1 MNKIQKKPKPVRSN
15 LSVEFQPFGVQ
26 VNVSPGTCLLD
37 ACRTARVPLN
47 AACGGKGT
55 CGNCVVKVIE
65 GATTIKTSASL
76 PENLRE
82 QGFVL
87 ACQALIE
94 NNLIVQLPEFEELSL
109 TIVSDMRSLQ
119 HQKENLLADFTLSP
133 LIEKLSLTLPP
144 STLDA
149 KYSDLKILEIEIK
162 KAKALNAV
170 HCEYSVLKTLARIV
184 REKGGRVEVILFKD
198 GPSWTILDVVPFSSH
213 KNLLGIACDIG
224 TTTVAL
230 QVIDLQTGKILGTAS
245 SYNQQIRCGEDII
258 SRINYAQKSER
269 LHELHKAIISTI
281 NNLLENAIKAS
292 GGAVSDIYFLSLTGN
307 TTMIHLLLGLDPRYI
322 REEPY
327 VPTLNRV
334 PIFRARDLCLNA
346 NEEARVHCAPS
357 VGSYVG
363 GDILAGLLCTPIVS
377 QVEKISV
384 FVDIGTNGEL
394 VLGNKEWLMS
404 CACSAGPAFEG
415 GGTRCGMPATT
426 GAIDKLKIREDGAIE
441 YRVIGGNKPRGV
453 CGSGLIDL
461 LAELFVQGYVD
472 RHGKLNTEKVGDRL
486 VNNEAGKG
494 FLVEKSTR
502 TFWGKDLFI
511 TENDIANLIRTK
523 GAVFSAC
530 ALLLKHAGLSFD
542 QIESF
547 YIAGGFGQNL
557 DVENAVRIGLLP
569 DLERTKF
576 HYLGNTSLLGA
587 HLILLSEKN
596 MERVNELE
604 KMMTYLELNTEP
616 GYFNEYTGALFLPH
630 TKKELFPSVER
641 LLIRGPACK

>member
-1 MNKIQKKPKPVRSN
+1 MSTERSN
-15 LSVEFQPFGVQ
+15 FRVEFRPFGVQ
-26 VNVSPGTCLLD
+26 IIVSPGTCLLD
-37 ACRTARVPLN
+37 ACRQARVPLN

-55 CGNCVVKVIE
+55 CGDCVVKVIE
-65 GATTIKTSASL
+65 GAATIKPSGFL

-87 ACQALIE
+87 SCQTSIE
-94 NNLIVQLPEFEELSL
+94 SDLIVQLPEFEELSL
-109 TIVSDMRSLQ
+109 NIESDMWSFRD
-119 HQKENLLADFTLSP
+119 QKENIIADFKVSP
-133 LIEKLSLTLPP
+133 LVEKLSLTLPP

-149 KYSDLKILEIEIK
+149 KYSDLKILETEIK
-162 KAKALNAV
+162 KAKPSEAV
-170 HCEYSVLKTLARIV
+170 HCVYSVLKKLAQTV
-184 REKGGRVEVILFKD
+184 REKEGHVDVILLKD
-198 GPSWTILDVVPFSSH
+198 GPSWTILDVVPHSSS

-230 QVIDLQTGKILGTAS
+230 QVIDLQTGKILGAAS
-245 SYNQQIRCGEDII
+245 SYNQQIRCGEDVI
-258 SRINYAQKSER
+258 SRINYAQKPER
-269 LHELHKAIISTI
+269 LQELHEAIISTI
-281 NNLLENAIKAS
+281 NNLLEKAIKVS
-292 GGAVSDIYFLSLTGN
+292 GGAASNIYFASLTGN

-334 PIFRARDLCLNA
+334 PILRAWDLRLKTNT
-346 NEEARVHCAPS
+346 EARVHCAPS

-363 GDILAGLLCTPIVS
+363 GDVLAGLLCTPIVS
-377 QVEKISV
+377 QIDKISV

-426 GAIDKLKIREDGAIE
+426 GAIDKLKIGEDGTVE
-441 YRVIGGNKPRGV
+441 YRVIGGDRPKGV

-461 LAELFVQGYVD
+461 LAELFVHGFVD
-472 RHGKLNTEKVGDRL
+472 RGGKLNAAKVGDRL

-530 ALLLKHAGLSFD
+530 ALLLKHAGLSFN
-542 QIESF
+542 QLESF

-557 DVENAVRIGLLP
+557 DAENAVRIGLLP
-569 DLERTKF
+569 DIERTKF
-576 HYLGNTSLLGA
+576 HYLGNTSLQGA
-587 HLILLSEKN
+587 QLILLSEQYG
-596 MERVNELE
+596 ERVNKLE

-616 GYFNEYTGALFLPH
+616 GYFDEYTGALFLPH
-630 TKKELFPSVER
+630 TNKEFFASVER
-641 LLIRGPACK
+641 LLIRRPVWK

>member
-1 MNKIQKKPKPVRSN
+1 MSTEPSN
-15 LSVEFQPFGVQ
+15 FRVEFRPFGVQ
-26 VNVSPGTCLLD
+26 IIVSPGTCLLD
-37 ACRTARVPLN
+37 ACSQARVPLN

-55 CGNCVVKVIE
+55 CGDCVVKVIE
-65 GATTIKTSASL
+65 GAATIKPSGFL

-87 ACQALIE
+87 SCQTSIE
-94 NNLIVQLPEFEELSL
+94 SDLIVQLPEFEELSL
-109 TIVSDMRSLQ
+109 NIESDMWSFRD
-119 HQKENLLADFTLSP
+119 QKENIIADFKVSP
-133 LIEKLSLTLPP
+133 LVEKLSLTLPP

-149 KYSDLKILEIEIK
+149 KYSDLKILETEIK
-162 KAKALNAV
+162 KAKPSEAV
-170 HCEYSVLKTLARIV
+170 HCVYSVLKKLAQTV
-184 REKGGRVEVILFKD
+184 REKEGHVDVILLKD
-198 GPSWTILDVVPFSSH
+198 GPSWTILDVVPHSSS

-230 QVIDLQTGKILGTAS
+230 QVIDLQTGKILGAAS
-245 SYNQQIRCGEDII
+245 SYNQQIRCGEDVI
-258 SRINYAQKSER
+258 SRINYAQKPER
-269 LHELHKAIISTI
+269 LQELHEAIISTI
-281 NNLLENAIKAS
+281 NNLLEKAIKVS
-292 GGAVSDIYFLSLTGN
+292 GGAASNIYFASLTGN

-334 PIFRARDLCLNA
+334 PILRARDLRLKTNT
-346 NEEARVHCAPS
+346 EARVHCAPS

-363 GDILAGLLCTPIVS
+363 GDVLAGLLCTPIVS
-377 QVEKISV
+377 QIDKISV

-426 GAIDKLKIREDGAIE
+426 GAIDKLKIGEDGTVE
-441 YRVIGGNKPRGV
+441 YRVIGGDRPKGV

-461 LAELFVQGYVD
+461 LAQLFVHGFVD
-472 RHGKLNTEKVGDRL
+472 RRGKLNAAKVGDRL

-530 ALLLKHAGLSFD
+530 ALLLKHAGLSFN

-557 DVENAVRIGLLP
+557 DAENAVRIGLLP
-569 DLERTKF
+569 DIERTKF
-576 HYLGNTSLLGA
+576 HYLGNTSLQGA
-587 HLILLSEKN
+587 QLILLSEQYR
-596 MERVNELE
+596 ERVNKLE

-616 GYFNEYTGALFLPH
+616 EYFDEYTGALFLPH
-630 TKKELFPSVER
+630 TKKELFTSVER
-641 LLIRGPACK
+641 LLIR

>member
-1 MNKIQKKPKPVRSN
+1 MSAVRSN
-15 LSVEFQPFGVQ
+15 FRVEFRPFGVQ
-26 VNVSPGTCLLD
+26 VIVPRGTCLLE
-37 ACRTARVPLN
+37 ASREARVPLN
-47 AACGGKGT
+47 ASCGGNGT
-55 CGNCVVKVIE
+55 CGDCVVKVIE
-65 GATTIKTSASL
+65 GAATTKPSGFL
-76 PENLRE
+76 PENLRKL
-82 QGFVL
+82 GFVF
-87 ACQALIE
+87 ACQTSIE
-94 NNLIVQLPEFEELSL
+94 SDLIVQLPDFEELSL
-109 TIVSDMRSLQ
+109 KIASDTGFLREQ
-119 HQKENLLADFTLSP
+119 QENIIADSKGSP
-133 LIEKLSLTLPP
+133 LVERLPLTLPP

-149 KYSDLKILEIEIK
+149 KYSDLKILETEIEQTK
-162 KAKALNAV
+162 PSEAL
-170 HCEYSVLKTLARIV
+170 HCEYSVLKKLAQTI
-184 REKGGRVEVILFKD
+184 REKEGHVDVILLKD
-198 GPSWTILDVVPFSSH
+198 SPAWTILDVLPHSSS
-213 KNLLGIACDIG
+213 KDLLGISCDIG

-230 QVIDLQTGKILGTAS
+230 QVIDLYTGKILGAAA

-258 SRINYAQKSER
+258 SRINYAQKPGGLQE
-269 LHELHKAIISTI
+269 LHEAIISTI
-281 NNLLENAIKAS
+281 NNLLAKAVKVS
-292 GGAVSDIYFLSLTGN
+292 GGAASNIYLASLTGN

-327 VPTLNRV
+327 VPTMNRV
-334 PIFRARDLCLNA
+334 PMLRARDLRLKTNT
-346 NEEARVHCAPS
+346 EARVYCAPS

-377 QVEKISV
+377 QIDKISV

-426 GAIDKLKIREDGAIE
+426 GAIDRLKIGVDGTVD
-441 YRVIGGNKPRGV
+441 YRVIGEGKPKGV

-461 LAELFVQGYVD
+461 LSELFVHGFVD
-472 RHGKLNTEKVGDRL
+472 RHGKFNCEKVDTRL
-486 VNNEAGKG
+486 VNHETGKG
-494 FLVEKSTR
+494 FLVETSAR
-502 TFWGKDLFI
+502 TFWGRDLFI
-511 TENDIANLIRTK
+511 TENDVASLIRTK
-523 GAVFSAC
+523 GAIFSAC

-569 DLERTKF
+569 DIERTKF

-587 HLILLSEKN
+587 HLILFSEKN
-596 MERVNELE
+596 RERVNQLE
-604 KMMTYLELNTEP
+604 KMITYLELNADP

-641 LLIRGPACK
+641 LLVR

>member
-1 MNKIQKKPKPVRSN
+1 LNKKRKKSNLDRSN
-15 LSVEFQPFGVQ
+15 FRVEFQPFGVQ
-26 VNVSPGTCLLD
+26 INVSPGTSLLD

-65 GATTIKTSASL
+65 GTTTIKPSIFL

-82 QGFVL
+82 QGFIL
-87 ACQALIE
+87 ACQTSIE
-94 NNLIVQLPEFEELSL
+94 DDLTVQLPEFEELSL
-109 TIVSDMRSLQ
+109 KIVSDMRSLRD
-119 HQKENLLADFTLSP
+119 QKENLIADFTLSP
-133 LIEKLSLTLPP
+133 LVEKLSLTLPP

-149 KYSDLKILEIEIK
+149 KYSDLKILETEIK
-162 KAKALNAV
+162 KAKPLDAV
-170 HCEYSVLKTLARIV
+170 HCEYSVVKKLARTV
-184 REKGGRVEVILFKD
+184 REKEGRVEVILFRD
-198 GPSWTILDVVPFSSH
+198 GLSWTILDVVPHSSH

-224 TTTVAL
+224 TTTVVL
-230 QVIDLQTGKILGTAS
+230 QVIDLETGNILGSAS

-258 SRINYAQKSER
+258 SRINYAQEPER
-269 LHELHKAIISTI
+269 LEELHEAIISTI
-281 NNLLENAIKAS
+281 NNLLEKAS
-292 GGAVSDIYFLSLTGN
+292 GGAASDIYFASLTGN

-334 PIFRARDLCLNA
+334 PILRARDLRLNTNA
-346 NEEARVHCAPS
+346 EARVHCAPS

-426 GAIDKLKIREDGAIE
+426 GAIDKLKIGEDGVVE
-441 YRVIGGNKPRGV
+441 YRVIGGDKPKGV

-461 LAELFVQGYVD
+461 LAELFVHGFVD
-472 RHGKLNTEKVGDRL
+472 RHGKLNAEKVGDRI
-486 VNNEAGKG
+486 VNKEAGKG

-530 ALLLKHAGLSFD
+530 ALLLKNAGLSFD

-576 HYLGNTSLLGA
+576 HYLGNTSLMGA

-596 MERVNELE
+596 RERVNELE
-604 KMMTYLELNTEP
+604 KMTTYLELNTEA

-641 LLIRGPACK
+641 LLIRRPVCK

>member
-1 MNKIQKKPKPVRSN
+1 
-15 LSVEFQPFGVQ
+15 VEFQPFGVQ
-26 VNVSPGTCLLD
+26 TKVSPGTTLLD

-55 CGNCVVKVIE
+55 CGNCVVKIVK
-65 GATTIKTSASL
+65 GTASIKPSVFL
-76 PENLRE
+76 PENLSE

-87 ACQALIE
+87 ACQTPIADDLT
-94 NNLIVQLPEFEELSL
+94 VHLPEFEELSL
-109 TIVSDMRSLQ
+109 KIVSDKQSFQ
-119 HQKENLLADFTLSP
+119 EQKDELIADFTVSP
-133 LIEKLSLTLPP
+133 LVKKLSLTLPP

-149 KYSDLKILEIEIK
+149 KYSDLKILETEIK
-162 KAKALNAV
+162 KAMPVDAI
-170 HCEYSVLKTLARIV
+170 HCEYSVLKNLAWTV
-184 REKGGRVEVILFKD
+184 REKEGKVDVFLCKD
-198 GPSWTILDVVPFSSH
+198 NLSWTILDVYPQTSH
-213 KNLLGIACDIG
+213 KNLLGIACDVG
-224 TTTVAL
+224 TTTVVL
-230 QVIDLQTGKILGTAS
+230 QVIDLDTGKILGAAS
-245 SYNQQIRCGEDII
+245 SYNQQIRNGEDII
-258 SRINYAQKSER
+258 SRINYAQDPER
-269 LHELHKAIISTI
+269 LQELHEAILSTI
-281 NNLLENAIKAS
+281 NNLIEKAVKDS
-292 GGAVSDIYFLSLTGN
+292 GGAASDIYFASFTGN

-334 PIFRARDLCLNA
+334 PIFRAEDLHLDTNS
-346 NEEARVHCAPS
+346 EARVHCAPS

-363 GDILAGLLCTPIVS
+363 GDILAGLLCTPIIS
-377 QVEKISV
+377 QAEKICV

-394 VLGNKEWLMS
+394 VLGNEEWLMS

-426 GAIDKLKIREDGAIE
+426 GAIEKLRIGKDGTVE
-441 YRVIGGNKPRGV
+441 YSVIGGGKPKGI

-461 LAELFVQGYVD
+461 LAELFIQGFVD
-472 RHGKLNTEKVGDRL
+472 RYGKLNEEKAGERL
-486 VNNEAGKG
+486 VNDDGTKG
-494 FLVEKSTR
+494 FLVERCTR
-502 TFWGKDLFI
+502 AFWGKDLSI

-542 QIESF
+542 QIDSF

-569 DLERTKF
+569 DLERPKF

-596 MERVNELE
+596 RERVNELE

-641 LLIRGPACK
+641 LFNR

>member
-1 MNKIQKKPKPVRSN
+1 MSTDRIKPNSN
-15 LSVEFQPFGVQ
+15 QQHFKVVFQPFGVS
-26 VNVSPGTCLLD
+26 VDVSSGSILLD
-37 ACRTARVPLN
+37 ACLKAKVPLN
-47 AACGGKGT
+47 ATCGGKGT
-55 CGNCVVKVIE
+55 CGDCIVKVIK
-65 GATTIKTSASL
+65 GATTIKPSAFL
-76 PENLRE
+76 PEKLRK

-87 ACQALIE
+87 ACQTLIE
-94 NNLIVQLPEFEELSL
+94 DDLTVQLPEFQELSL
-109 TIVSDMRSLQ
+109 KTTSDMRSLLD
-119 HQKENLLADFTLSP
+119 QKDDLSADLAVSP
-133 LIEKLSLTLPP
+133 PVEKLPMTLPC
-144 STLDA
+144 STLDDN
-149 KYSDLKILEIEIK
+149 YSDLKILETEIK
-162 KAKALNAV
+162 KVRPLDTV
-170 HCEYSVLKTLARIV
+170 YCEYSVLKKLAHTV
-184 REKGGRVEVILFKD
+184 REKQGQVEVILFRD
-198 GPSWTILDVVPFSSH
+198 GLAWTIIDVEPIFSH
-213 KNLLGIACDIG
+213 KKLLGMACDIG

-230 QVIDLQTGKILGTAS
+230 QVVDLQNGKILGFAS

-258 SRINYAQKSER
+258 SRINYAQKPER
-269 LHELHKAIISTI
+269 LQELHESVISTVNI
-281 NNLLENAIKAS
+281 LLEKALEAA
-292 GGAVSDIYFLSLTGN
+292 GGINSDIYFASLTGN

-334 PIFRARDLCLNA
+334 PIFRARDLHLKMNA
-346 NEEARVHCAPS
+346 EARVHCAPC

-377 QVEKISV
+377 QMDKISV
-384 FVDIGTNGEL
+384 FIDIGTNGEL

-415 GGTRCGMPATT
+415 GSIRCGMPAAT
-426 GAIDKLKIREDGAIE
+426 GAIEKLKIKEDGTVE
-441 YRVIGGNKPRGV
+441 YRVIGGGKPKGI

-461 LAELFVQGYVD
+461 LAELFVHGCVD
-472 RHGKLNTEKVGDRL
+472 RNGKFNIEKIGDRL
-486 VNNEAGKG
+486 VHTEASKG
-494 FLVEKSTR
+494 FLVEKGTR
-502 TFWGKDLFI
+502 SFWGKDLLI

-557 DVENAVRIGLLP
+557 DLENAVRIGLLP

-587 HLILLSEKN
+587 YLIVVSEKN
-596 MERVNELE
+596 RERVNEIE

-641 LLIRGPACK
+641 LFDR

>member
-1 MNKIQKKPKPVRSN
+1 MNKNRTKSNPDRSN
-15 LSVEFQPFGVQ
+15 LSVEFRPFGVKI
-26 VNVSPGTCLLD
+26 NVSPGTCLLD

-55 CGNCVVKVIE
+55 CGNCAVKVIE
-65 GATTIKTSASL
+65 GAATIKPSVFL

-87 ACQALIE
+87 SCQTSIE
-94 NNLIVQLPEFEELSL
+94 ADLTVQLPGFEELSL
-109 TIVSDMRSLQ
+109 EIVSDMRFLRD
-119 HQKENLLADFTLSP
+119 QKENLIADFKVSP
-133 LIEKLSLTLPP
+133 LVEKLSLTLPP

-149 KYSDLKILEIEIK
+149 KYSDLKILETEIK
-162 KAKALNAV
+162 KAKPLDTV
-170 HCEYSVLKTLARIV
+170 HCEYSVLKKIAQTV
-184 REKGGRVEVILFKD
+184 REKEGQVEVILFKD
-198 GPSWTILDVVPFSSH
+198 GLSWTILDVVPHSSH

-258 SRINYAQKSER
+258 SRINYAQEPER
-269 LHELHKAIISTI
+269 LQELHKAIISTI
-281 NNLLENAIKAS
+281 NNLLENAIKACK
-292 GGAVSDIYFLSLTGN
+292 GAVSDIYFVSLTGN

-334 PIFRARDLCLNA
+334 PIFRARDLHLKTNT
-346 NEEARVHCAPS
+346 EARVHCAPS

-363 GDILAGLLCTPIVS
+363 GDILAGLLCTPLVS
-377 QVEKISV
+377 QVKKISV

-426 GAIDKLKIREDGAIE
+426 GAIDKLKIGEDGAVE
-441 YRVIGGNKPRGV
+441 YTVIGGDKPKGV

-461 LAELFVQGYVD
+461 LAELFVHGCVD
-472 RHGKLNTEKVGDRL
+472 RHGKFNAEKVGDRL

-511 TENDIANLIRTK
+511 TENDIANLIRSK

-542 QIESF
+542 QIGSF

-587 HLILLSEKN
+587 HLILLSGKN
-596 MERVNELE
+596 RERVNELE
-604 KMMTYLELNTEP
+604 KMMTYLELNTEL

-641 LLIRGPACK
+641 LFNR

>member
-1 MNKIQKKPKPVRSN
+1 
-15 LSVEFQPFGVQ
+15 
-26 VNVSPGTCLLD
+26 
-37 ACRTARVPLN
+37 
-47 AACGGKGT
+47 
-55 CGNCVVKVIE
+55 
-65 GATTIKTSASL
+65 
-76 PENLRE
+76 
-82 QGFVL
+82 
-87 ACQALIE
+87 
-94 NNLIVQLPEFEELSL
+94 
-109 TIVSDMRSLQ
+109 
-119 HQKENLLADFTLSP
+119 
-133 LIEKLSLTLPP
+133 
-144 STLDA
+144 
-149 KYSDLKILEIEIK
+149 
-162 KAKALNAV
+162 
-170 HCEYSVLKTLARIV
+170 
-184 REKGGRVEVILFKD
+184 VEVILFRE
-198 GPSWTILDVVPFSSH
+198 GPSATIIDIDTPASPKKLC
-213 KNLLGIACDIG
+213 GIACDIG
-224 TTTVAL
+224 TTTVVL
-230 QVIDLQTGKILGTAS
+230 QVIDLETGKILGSAS

-258 SRINYAQKSER
+258 ARINYAQKPKHLAE
-269 LHELHKAIISTI
+269 LHEAIISTI
-281 NNLLENAIKAS
+281 NNLLERAIKSS
-292 GGAVSDIYFLSLTGN
+292 GGAVLDIYLASLTGN

-334 PIFRARDLCLNA
+334 PIFRARDLCLNTNA
-346 NEEARVHCAPS
+346 EARVHCAPS

-377 QVEKISV
+377 QIEKISV

-426 GAIDKLKIREDGAIE
+426 GAIDKLKIAEDGTVE
-441 YRVIGGNKPRGV
+441 YRVIGGDKPKGV

-461 LAELFVQGYVD
+461 LAELFVHGFVD
-472 RHGKLNTEKVGDRL
+472 RHGKLNTDKVGERL
-486 VNNEAGKG
+486 VNNAGGNG
-494 FLVEKSTR
+494 FLVETGAH

-530 ALLLKHAGLSFD
+530 ALLLKNAGLSFD

-547 YIAGGFGQNL
+547 FIAGGFGQNL
-557 DVENAVRIGLLP
+557 DIENAVRIGLLP

-596 MERVNELE
+596 RERVNELE

-641 LLIRGPACK
+641 LLSR

>member
-1 MNKIQKKPKPVRSN
+1 LNKNPTKSN
-15 LSVEFQPFGVQ
+15 LDRSKFRVEFQPFGVKI
-26 VNVSPGTCLLD
+26 NVSPGTCLLD

-47 AACGGKGT
+47 ATCGGKGT

-65 GATTIKTSASL
+65 GATTVKPSVFL

-82 QGFVL
+82 QGYVL
-87 ACQALIE
+87 ACQTLIE
-94 NNLIVQLPEFEELSL
+94 SDLTVQLPEFEELSL
-109 TIVSDMRSLQ
+109 KIVSDMRSFRD
-119 HQKENLLADFTLSP
+119 QKENLIADFKVRP
-133 LIEKLSLTLPP
+133 LVKKLSLTLPP

-149 KYSDLKILEIEIK
+149 KYSDLKILETEIK
-162 KAKALNAV
+162 KAKPLDAV
-170 HCEYSVLKTLARIV
+170 HCEYSVLKRIAQTV
-184 REKGGRVEVILFKD
+184 REKEGQVDVILFKD
-198 GPSWTILDVVPFSSH
+198 GLSWTILDVVPHSSH

-258 SRINYAQKSER
+258 SRINYAQEPER
-269 LHELHKAIISTI
+269 LQELHKAIISTI
-281 NNLLENAIKAS
+281 NSLLENALKAS
-292 GGAVSDIYFLSLTGN
+292 RGAVSDIYFVSLTGN

-334 PIFRARDLCLNA
+334 PIFRARDLHLKTNT
-346 NEEARVHCAPS
+346 EARVHCAPS

-363 GDILAGLLCTPIVS
+363 GDILAGLLCTPIVA

-415 GGTRCGMPATT
+415 GGIRCGMPATT
-426 GAIDKLKIREDGAIE
+426 GAIDRLKIGKDGAVE
-441 YRVIGGNKPRGV
+441 YTVIGGDKPKGV

-461 LAELFVQGYVD
+461 LAELFVHGFID
-472 RHGKLNTEKVGDRL
+472 RHGKLNAEKAGDRI
-486 VNNEAGKG
+486 VNDETSKG

-530 ALLLKHAGLSFD
+530 ALLLKNAGLSFD

-596 MERVNELE
+596 REQVNELE
-604 KMMTYLELNTEP
+604 KMMTYLELNIEP
-616 GYFNEYTGALFLPH
+616 AYFNEYTGALFLPH

-641 LLIRGPACK
+641 LFIR

>member
-1 MNKIQKKPKPVRSN
+1 M
-15 LSVEFQPFGVQ
+15 
-26 VNVSPGTCLLD
+26 SPGTCLLD
-37 ACRTARVPLN
+37 ACRKARVPLS
-47 AACGGKGT
+47 ATCGGKGT
-55 CGNCVVKVIE
+55 CGDCIVKVIK
-65 GATTIKTSASL
+65 GATTIKPSPFL
-76 PENLRE
+76 PEKLRK

-87 ACQALIE
+87 ACQTLVE
-94 NNLIVQLPEFEELSL
+94 DDLTVELPEFQELSL
-109 TIVSDMRSLQ
+109 KTSGDMGSLLDR
-119 HQKENLLADFTLSP
+119 KDDLIADLAVRP
-133 LIEKLSLTLPP
+133 PVEKLSLTLPP
-144 STLDA
+144 STLDDN
-149 KYSDLKILEIEIK
+149 YSDLKILETEIK
-162 KAKALNAV
+162 KKCHLDTLN
-170 HCEYSVLKTLARIV
+170 CEYSVLKKLSNAV
-184 REKGGRVEVILFKD
+184 RENKGQIEVVLFKD
-198 GPSWTILDVVPFSSH
+198 GLLWTILDVEPHSPQ

-230 QVIDLQTGKILGTAS
+230 QVVDLLTGKILGFAS

-269 LHELHKAIISTI
+269 LQELHKSVISTI
-281 NNLLENAIKAS
+281 NSLLEKALAAAGAIN
-292 GGAVSDIYFLSLTGN
+292 SDIYLASLTGN

-334 PIFRARDLCLNA
+334 PIFRARDLHLKMNT
-346 NEEARVHCAPS
+346 EARVHCAPS

-377 QVEKISV
+377 QVDKISV
-384 FVDIGTNGEL
+384 FIDIGTNGEL

-415 GGTRCGMPATT
+415 GSIRCGMPAAK
-426 GAIDKLKIREDGAIE
+426 GAIEKLKINKDGTVE
-441 YRVIGGNKPRGV
+441 YKVIGGGKPKGI

-461 LAELFVQGYVD
+461 LAELFVHRYVD
-472 RHGKLNTEKVGDRL
+472 RNGKFEAEKIGNRL
-486 VNNEAGKG
+486 VQVENGKG
-494 FLVEKSTR
+494 FLVETGTR
-502 TFWGKDLFI
+502 SFWGKDLLI

-557 DVENAVRIGLLP
+557 DIENAVRIGLIP

-596 MERVNELE
+596 RDRVNELE

-641 LLIRGPACK
+641 LFDR

>member
-1 MNKIQKKPKPVRSN
+1 MNKNQKKSNSGRSKFR
-15 LSVEFQPFGVQ
+15 VEFRPFGVQ
-26 VNVSPGTCLLD
+26 ISVPQGTCLLD

-65 GATTIKTSASL
+65 GATTIKPSVFL
-76 PENLRE
+76 PENLRK

-87 ACQALIE
+87 SCQTLIE
-94 NNLIVQLPEFEELSL
+94 SDLIVQLPEFEELSL
-109 TIVSDMRSLQ
+109 KIVSDMIPFRDQ
-119 HQKENLLADFTLSP
+119 MENLIADFKVSP
-133 LIEKLSLTLPP
+133 PVEKLSLTLPP

-149 KYSDLKILEIEIK
+149 KYSDLKILETEIK
-162 KAKALNAV
+162 KAKPLEAV
-170 HCEYSVLKTLARIV
+170 HCEYSVLKKLARTV
-184 REKGGRVEVILFKD
+184 REKEGRVEAILFKD
-198 GPSWTILDVVPFSSH
+198 GMSWNIIDIYPHTSN

-224 TTTVAL
+224 TTTVML
-230 QVIDLQTGKILGTAS
+230 QLIDLETGKILGSAS

-258 SRINYAQKSER
+258 SRINYAQKPER
-269 LHELHKAIISTI
+269 LEELHEAIISTI
-281 NNLLENAIKAS
+281 NNLLEKALKVS
-292 GGAVSDIYFLSLTGN
+292 KGAASDIYFASLTGN
-307 TTMIHLLLGLDPRYI
+307 TTMIHLLLRLDPRYI

-327 VPTLNRV
+327 VPTVNRA
-334 PIFRARDLCLNA
+334 PIFRAHDLRLNTNA
-346 NEEARVHCAPS
+346 EARVHCAPS

-377 QVEKISV
+377 KIEKISV

-426 GAIDKLKIREDGAIE
+426 GAIDKFKIGEDGAVE
-441 YRVIGGNKPRGV
+441 YRVIGRDKPKGV

-461 LAELFVQGYVD
+461 LAELFIHGFVD
-472 RHGKLNTEKVGDRL
+472 RHGKLNIEKVGDRI
-486 VNNEAGKG
+486 VKNEASKG
-494 FLVEKSTR
+494 FLLEKSTR
-502 TFWGKDLFI
+502 AFWGKDLFI

-530 ALLLKHAGLSFD
+530 TLLLKHVGLSFD

-569 DLERTKF
+569 DLERIKF

-596 MERVNELE
+596 RERVNELE

-616 GYFNEYTGALFLPH
+616 EYFNEYTGALFLPH

-641 LLIRGPACK
+641 LLSC

>member
-1 MNKIQKKPKPVRSN
+1 MTSHPDRLNFR
-15 LSVEFQPFGVQ
+15 VEFQPFGVQ
-26 VNVSPGTCLLD
+26 IFVPPETCLLD

-47 AACGGKGT
+47 TSCGGKGT
-55 CGNCVVKVIE
+55 CGDCIVKVIE
-65 GATTIKTSASL
+65 GATTIKPSVFL
-76 PENLRE
+76 PQNLRE

-87 ACQALIE
+87 ACQTAIE
-94 NNLIVQLPEFEELSL
+94 DDLIVQLPEFEELSL
-109 TIVSDMRSLQ
+109 RITGDTRSLRD
-119 HQKENLLADFTLSP
+119 QKDTLIADFEVNP
-133 LIEKLSLTLPP
+133 LVEKLSLTLPP
-144 STLDA
+144 STLEA
-149 KYSDLKILEIEIK
+149 KYSDLKILETEIK
-162 KAKALNAV
+162 KTKSIDVV
-170 HCEYSVLKTLARIV
+170 HCEYSVLKKLARTV
-184 REKGGRVEVILFKD
+184 RQKGGKVEVILLKD
-198 GPSWTILDVVPFSSH
+198 GPSWTILDVDPQTPH

-224 TTTVAL
+224 TTTVTL
-230 QVIDLQTGKILGTAS
+230 QVIDLRTGEILGTAS

-258 SRINYAQKSER
+258 ARINYARDQER
-269 LHELHKAIISTI
+269 LQELHEAIISTI
-281 NNLLENAIKAS
+281 NALMEKAIQGS
-292 GGAVSDIYFLSLTGN
+292 GGAASDIYFASLTGN

-334 PIFRARDLCLNA
+334 PILRAKNLHLNM
-346 NEEARVHCAPS
+346 NTEARVHCAPS

-363 GDILAGLLCTPIVS
+363 GDILAGLLCTPMVS
-377 QVEKISV
+377 QIEKISV

-394 VLGNKEWLMS
+394 VLGNTEWLMS

-426 GAIDKLKIREDGAIE
+426 GAIEKLRIVEDGSVE
-441 YRVIGGNKPRGV
+441 YKVLGEGKPKGL

-461 LAELFVQGYVD
+461 LAELFVHGYVD
-472 RHGKLNTEKVGDRL
+472 RHGKLNRDKVGERL
-486 VNNEAGKG
+486 INSETGQG
-494 FLVEKSTR
+494 FLVERGTH

-530 ALLLKHAGLSFD
+530 ALLLKHAGLTFD

-587 HLILLSEKN
+587 QLILCSEKN
-596 MERVNELE
+596 RERVNALE
-604 KMMTYLELNTEP
+604 QMMTYLELNTEP
-616 GYFNEYTGALFLPH
+616 GYFDEYTGALFLPH

-641 LLIRGPACK
+641 LLCR

>member
-1 MNKIQKKPKPVRSN
+1 MSTERSN
-15 LSVEFQPFGVQ
+15 FRVEFRPFGVQ
-26 VNVSPGTCLLD
+26 IIVSPGTCLLD
-37 ACRTARVPLN
+37 ACRQARVPLN

-55 CGNCVVKVIE
+55 CGDCVVKVIE
-65 GATTIKTSASL
+65 GDATIKPSGFL

-87 ACQALIE
+87 SCQTSIE
-94 NNLIVQLPEFEELSL
+94 SDLIVQLPEFEELSL
-109 TIVSDMRSLQ
+109 NIESDMWSFRD
-119 HQKENLLADFTLSP
+119 QKENIIADFKVSP
-133 LIEKLSLTLPP
+133 LVEKLSLTLPP

-149 KYSDLKILEIEIK
+149 KYSDLKILETEIK
-162 KAKALNAV
+162 KAKPSEAV
-170 HCEYSVLKTLARIV
+170 HCVYSVLKKLAQTV
-184 REKGGRVEVILFKD
+184 REKEGHVDVILLKD
-198 GPSWTILDVVPFSSH
+198 GPSWTILDVVPHSSS

-230 QVIDLQTGKILGTAS
+230 QVIDLQTGKILGAAS
-245 SYNQQIRCGEDII
+245 SYNQQIRCGEDVI
-258 SRINYAQKSER
+258 SRINYAQKPER
-269 LHELHKAIISTI
+269 LQELHEAIISTI
-281 NNLLENAIKAS
+281 NNLLEKAIKVS
-292 GGAVSDIYFLSLTGN
+292 GGAASNIYFASLTGN

-334 PIFRARDLCLNA
+334 PILRARDLRLKTNT
-346 NEEARVHCAPS
+346 EARVHCAPS

-363 GDILAGLLCTPIVS
+363 GDVLAGLLCTPIVS
-377 QVEKISV
+377 QIDKISV
-384 FVDIGTNGEL
+384 FIDIGTNGEL

-426 GAIDKLKIREDGAIE
+426 GAIDKLKIGEDGTVE
-441 YRVIGGNKPRGV
+441 YRVIGGDRPKGV

-461 LAELFVQGYVD
+461 LAQLFVHGFVD
-472 RHGKLNTEKVGDRL
+472 RRGKLNAAKVGDRL

-530 ALLLKHAGLSFD
+530 ALLLKHAGLSFN

-557 DVENAVRIGLLP
+557 DAENAVRIGLLP
-569 DLERTKF
+569 DIERTKF
-576 HYLGNTSLLGA
+576 HYLGNTSLQGA
-587 HLILLSEKN
+587 QLILLSEQYR
-596 MERVNELE
+596 ERVNKLE

-616 GYFNEYTGALFLPH
+616 GYFDEYTGALFLPH
-630 TKKELFPSVER
+630 TKKELFTSVER
-641 LLIRGPACK
+641 LLIR